1 MNFLKRKPYM
11 IAEIGVNHNGKL
23 SLALKSIRAA
33 AKAGANAVKFQ
44 IFKADEF
51 MSKKL
56 IYKYKTK
63 NGFKSENMYDMF
75 KRLEFSE
82 KWLPSILKECKKAK
96 SRFFI
101 IGCR

>member
-1 MNFLKRKPYM
+1 M
-11 IAEIGVNHNGKL
+11 
-23 SLALKSIRAA
+23 

-56 IYKYKTK
+56 IYKYKI

-82 KWLPSILKECKKAK
+82 KWLPSILKEFKKQK
-96 SRFFI
+96 
-101 IGCR
+101 